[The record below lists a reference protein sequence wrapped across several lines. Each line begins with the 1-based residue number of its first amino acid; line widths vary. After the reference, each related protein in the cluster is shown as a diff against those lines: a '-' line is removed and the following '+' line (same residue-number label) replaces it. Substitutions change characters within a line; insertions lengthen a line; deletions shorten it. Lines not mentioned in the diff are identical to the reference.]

1 MNFQVF
7 QLALQVD
14 TGRNVDTTGYLRSFY
29 VIMVQV
35 CTISIADVL

>member
-7 QLALQVD
+7 QLATQVD
-14 TGRNVDTTGYLRSFY
+14 TGRNVDTTGDFRSIY

-35 CTISIADVL
+35 CTMSITDVL

>member
-7 QLALQVD
+7 QLVTQVD
-14 TGRNVDTTGYLRSFY
+14 TGKNVDITGNLRSFF

-35 CTISIADVL
+35 CTMSMTDVL